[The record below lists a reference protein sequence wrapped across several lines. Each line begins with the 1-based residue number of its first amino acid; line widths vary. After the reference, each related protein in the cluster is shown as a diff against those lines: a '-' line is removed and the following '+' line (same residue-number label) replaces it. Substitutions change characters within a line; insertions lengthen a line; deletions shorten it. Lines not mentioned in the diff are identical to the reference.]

1 MAQVNAALG
10 GVHEACQSLLEI
22 QVDGAGWAITVLCD
36 DDFRLIGELGRFVV
50 DLIAVEEHDD
60 VGVLFK
66 EHDDVGVL
74 FKATTFSEVRKL
86 RALVLPLFD
95 RTRKLGGGEHWYIQ
109 FAGQFL
115 HRAADVAASSG

>member
-66 EHDDVGVL
+66 
-74 FKATTFSEVRKL
+74 ATTFSEVRKL

-95 RTRKLGGGEHWYIQ
+95 RTRKLGGGEHWHAK
-109 FAGQFL
+109 AGRR
-115 HRAADVAASSG
+115 RALVHSVRGPVPSSSG